1 MARLLHLFPKEWPAR
16 PPFGR
21 DTTLGENVLQKQ
33 TPLPGAN
40 FYETRWAT
48 SVLRALALFL
58 SGAAFLSFNAGAQQQ
73 PEEAWQAQ
81 VRKYSDAHDW
91 TNALRIVNEQIA
103 SSPQDMDILAW
114 RARVLTWAGGLAEAE
129 RDFNTVLKVEKNDPD
144 NWMGLA
150 NLYMRQGRTEEALKA
165 ADRAVELD
173 PNRGDLRSE
182 RAQIL
187 RASGSLSDARLEFR
201 RALVLDPGDADARA
215 GIFSLRDEGK
225 QELRFGFDEDMFS
238 FAPSNYDQSV
248 SLVSKWTP
256 QWTTSVAG
264 SFYQRDSI
272 DAGEFVGSV
281 TRTQPHWGALTV
293 GGATGH
299 DNGVIPKT
307 EAFFELDHGFKIS
320 ENKSLR
326 GLELTYGQHWY
337 WYSLARILTVNE
349 RALVYLPHDW
359 TWSIEL
365 IEARSHF
372 SGTNADWKPSGVT
385 RLGFPLDHWSQREL
399 SGNVFYALGTEDFAQ
414 IDQIGSFASQTYGG
428 GLRFRFTHRQDV
440 AGYAA
445 FQQRTQNRAQTSF
458 GISYGIRF

>member
-1 MARLLHLFPKEWPAR
+1 MARFLHLF
-16 PPFGR
+16 
-21 DTTLGENVLQKQ
+21 
-33 TPLPGAN
+33 
-40 FYETRWAT
+40 
-48 SVLRALALFL
+48 
-58 SGAAFLSFNAGAQQQ
+58 SGAMGYMLSIRKIHHAGQTRRASVVLMAPTFFLVAVFLCLNASAQKQ

-91 TNALRIVNEQIA
+91 TNALRIVDEQIS

-114 RARVLTWAGGLAEAE
+114 RARVLTWAGRLAEAE

-150 NLYMRQGRTEEALKA
+150 NLYVRQGRMEEALRT

-173 PNRGDLRSE
+173 PHRADLRSE

-201 RALVLDPGDADARA
+201 RALVLDPGDVDARA

-238 FAPSNYDQSV
+238 FAPSNYDQWM

-320 ENKSLR
+320 EDKLLR

-372 SGTNADWKPSGVT
+372 SDTNADWKPSGVT
-385 RLGFPLDHWSQREL
+385 RLGFPIEHWSQREL
-399 SGNVFYALGTEDFAQ
+399 SGNVFYAVGTEDFAQ
-414 IDQIGSFASQTYGG
+414 VDQIGSFSSQTYGG
-428 GLRFRFTHRQDV
+428 GLRFRFTPRQDV

-445 FQQRTQNRAQTSF
+445 FQQRTQDRTQTSF

>member
-1 MARLLHLFPKEWPAR
+1 MARFLHLFSAGMVCTLSIRKKCWAR
-16 PPFGR
+16 G
-21 DTTLGENVLQKQ
+21 
-33 TPLPGAN
+33 
-40 FYETRWAT
+40 
-48 SVLRALALFL
+48 VLRALIFFL
-58 SGAAFLSFNAGAQQQ
+58 SGLALLCLSARAQKQ

-91 TNALRIVNEQIA
+91 TNALRIVDEQIA

-114 RARVLTWAGGLAEAE
+114 RARVLTWAGRLAEAE
-129 RDFNTVLKVEKNDPD
+129 RDFNTVLKVERNDPD

-150 NLYMRQGRTEEALKA
+150 NLYVRQGRMEEAVKA

-173 PNRGDLRSE
+173 PNRGDLRAE

-187 RASGSLSDARLEFR
+187 RASGNLSDARLEFQ
-201 RALVLDPGDADARA
+201 RALALDPANVDART
-215 GIFSLRDEGK
+215 GIYSLSGEGK

-238 FAPSNYDQSV
+238 FAPSNYDQWM

-281 TRTQPHWGALTV
+281 THTQPHWGALTV

-299 DNGVIPKT
+299 DNGVIPET
-307 EAFFELDHGFKIS
+307 EAFFNLDHGFKIS
-320 ENKSLR
+320 EDKPIR

-349 RALVYLPHDW
+349 TALVYLPHDW

-372 SGTNADWKPSGVT
+372 SDTNVDWKPSGVT
-385 RLGFPLDHWSQREL
+385 RLGFPLARWSQREL
-399 SGNVFYALGTEDFAQ
+399 SGNVFYGVGTEDFAQ
-414 IDQIGSFASQTYGG
+414 VDQIGSFASQTYGG
-428 GLRFRFTHRQDV
+428 GLRFRFTPCQDIT
-440 AGYAA
+440 GYAA
-445 FQQRTQNRAQTSF
+445 FQQRTQNRSETSF
-458 GISYGIRF
+458 GFSYGIRF